1 MQVFTDINSQDV
13 TKLLCSGAIGV
24 IRTDTLYG
32 LVCRAADQVAVERIY
47 AIKGRDDTKSP
58 IVLVSNINQL
68 FDRPSAEER
77 VVIESVWPGPVSVI
91 IHSTQAPEW
100 IRRQNDSV
108 AYRMPANDAL
118 CALLEKTG
126 PLIAP
131 SANPQSQPPALSIEE
146 AMNYFG
152 SFVDFYVE
160 GGIVESSMPSK
171 LLRIDSKGNIER
183 LR

>member
-32 LVCRAADQVAVERIY
+32 LVCRAADQVAVESIY

-91 IHSTQAPEW
+91 IHSTQAPE
-100 IRRQNDSV
+100 
-108 AYRMPANDAL
+108 
-118 CALLEKTG
+118 
-126 PLIAP
+126 
-131 SANPQSQPPALSIEE
+131 
-146 AMNYFG
+146 
-152 SFVDFYVE
+152 
-160 GGIVESSMPSK
+160 
-171 LLRIDSKGNIER
+171 
-183 LR
+183 